1 MSVVTTTPV
10 VTAPVVTG
18 STITTAAPIGTIS
31 EGKVIVAGPAPSL
44 QTVALSEK
52 QTSNILFWVGIIILI
67 LLIIGI
73 GVAIGYIVT
82 RPVSNPITCVDQT
95 GCNAGYYCSS
105 SGICIAGGGGTSGSP
120 CATDDNC
127 RFGLSCIQGVCA
139 LEPTNSIITLCNPIG
154 SLGKFTL
161 SSTIQ
166 GKIYFLDITT
176 TGAALVLT
184 APSTRTY
191 SYTQA
196 TQILA
201 VTDTSLSPTM
211 TWPVSVSSA
220 STNNGQPFATN
231 STGQPICIS
240 GANMSAV
247 QLSLP
252 CGSILE
258 YAGITS
264 TSTSGTAFFPAIPGT
279 TTCNNYPPSGS
290 SSTTS
295 RQITFMI
302 TTL

>member
-1 MSVVTTTPV
+1 MSVVVSEPVIQGASPVITPP
-10 VTAPVVTG
+10 A
-18 STITTAAPIGTIS
+18 IGTIS
-31 EGKVIVAGPAPSL
+31 EGTVVVAGPTPAI

-52 QTSNILFWVGIIILI
+52 QTSNILFWIGIIILI

-73 GVAIGYIVT
+73 GVAIGYWVT
-82 RPVSNPITCVDQT
+82 RPVANPITCVDQT
-95 GCNAGYYCSS
+95 GCNAGFFCSS
-105 SGICIAGGGGTSGSP
+105 SGICITGGGGTSGSP

-127 RFGLSCIQGVCA
+127 RFGLDCIERVCA
-139 LEPTNSIITLCNPIG
+139 LEPTNSIITLCSPIG

-161 SSTIQ
+161 SATIQ

-176 TGAALVLT
+176 AGAALVLT
-184 APSTRTY
+184 APTTRSY
-191 SYTQA
+191 SYTQSS
-196 TQILA
+196 QVLA
-201 VTDTSLSPTM
+201 VTDTASTPAV

-220 STNNGQPFATN
+220 SANNGQPFATN

-240 GANMSAV
+240 GTSMSAV

-264 TSTSGTAFFPAIPGT
+264 TSTSGTAFFPAVNGT
-279 TTCNNYPPSGS
+279 VTCSGYPPSGS
-290 SSTTS
+290 TS
-295 RQITFMI
+295 GTDRKITFMI